1 MKFVA
6 LRNIIGHKGEMIKK
20 YEIIDTTN
28 FTYTIKSFY
37 KARLKDGDITNYSNV
52 PENKT
57 IDSVEAVKKT
67 VTKKYNKK
75 IDKGDKNG

>member
-20 YEIIDTTN
+20 DEIIDTTN

-37 KARLKDGDITNYSNV
+37 KARLKDGDIETYSDV
-52 PENKT
+52 PEKI
-57 IDSVEAVKKT
+57 IDSVKTVKKT
-67 VTKKYNKK
+67 VTKKDNKK